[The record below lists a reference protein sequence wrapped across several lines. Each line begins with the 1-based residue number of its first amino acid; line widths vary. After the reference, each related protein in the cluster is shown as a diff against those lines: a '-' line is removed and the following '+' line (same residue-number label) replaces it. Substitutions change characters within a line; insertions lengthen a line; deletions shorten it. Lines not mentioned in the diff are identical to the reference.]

1 MISEQKREYKQM
13 SVFADVLV
21 IISIVYRSL
30 SMRIEHIK
38 LYEVNQNEREGI
50 NEPGLLNS
58 NFNQEQLEKD

>member
-50 NEPGLLNS
+50 NETGLLNS

>member
-50 NEPGLLNS
+50 NETGLLNS
-58 NFNQEQLEKD
+58 NFNQEQLEKE